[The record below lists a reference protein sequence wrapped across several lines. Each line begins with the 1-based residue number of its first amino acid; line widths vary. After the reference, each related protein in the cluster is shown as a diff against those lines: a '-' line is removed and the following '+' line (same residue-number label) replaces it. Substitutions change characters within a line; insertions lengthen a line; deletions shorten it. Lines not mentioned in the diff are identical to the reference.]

1 MSAASDYLENKIIES
16 VFRGATFTLPAKLYI
31 ALHTANP
38 TDAGGNEVT
47 SGGWPSY
54 ARQDAAKGGAN
65 SAGWIAAADG
75 VTKNAL
81 QLIFP
86 VFNGVADL
94 TVTHF
99 SVYDAL
105 TGGNMLVYGALL
117 TARTVQNGDVFVVDV
132 QKLTVQVL

>member
-1 MSAASDYLENKIIES
+1 MYM
-16 VFRGATFTLPAKLYI
+16 RGGQRVGQGRREAIRCLTVMGSPSTTL
-31 ALHTANP
+31 
-38 TDAGGNEVT
+38 
-47 SGGWPSY
+47 
-54 ARQDAAKGGAN
+54 
-65 SAGWIAAADG
+65 
-75 VTKNAL
+75 TKNAL

-86 VFNGVADL
+86 VFDGVANL

>member
-1 MSAASDYLENKIIES
+1 MSAASDYLEDKIIES

-38 TDAGGNEVT
+38 SDAGGNEVT
-47 SGGWPSY
+47 LSAWPAY

-65 SAGWIAAADG
+65 SDGWLASSNG
-75 VTKNAL
+75 TTKNAL
-81 QLIFP
+81 QLIYP
-86 VFNGVADL
+86 VFDGVADL
-94 TVTHF
+94 TITHF
-99 SVYDAL
+99 SVYDAA